1 MKSVHIVCNEIVQ
14 CVVQT
19 VHMCF
24 VVLWCKIHCTA
35 SLAQMFQRPIVIH
48 ANCPHKNHNI
58 VNSLHYTYLVQLL
71 QVVHSTQLSFSVSSI
86 YWARTEMMPIHPKL
100 HIRYLIDGWIDVSLD
115 LFLQIQ
121 PTFRSHH
128 FFLLVMFYRVF
139 LSILVLVLNCYW
151 PCGVHI
157 VPIRLCWSLAAWWKI
172 SHTIYPCKIEM
183 LALVLLDHCF
193 RPESPTEIPECSVL
207 KDTFV
212 FLLVTYHCHVSVGVG
227 SPFQASNT

>member
-128 FFLLVMFYRVF
+128 FFCLWCSIGSCYRFWSWFWTATGPAVST
-139 LSILVLVLNCYW
+139 LSQS
-151 PCGVHI
+151 G
-157 VPIRLCWSLAAWWKI
+157 
-172 SHTIYPCKIEM
+172 
-183 LALVLLDHCF
+183 
-193 RPESPTEIPECSVL
+193 
-207 KDTFV
+207 
-212 FLLVTYHCHVSVGVG
+212 SVGVWLPG
-227 SPFQASNT
+227 ERSVILYTHAKSKCLLSCCLIIVFVQNHQLRSQNVLSWKIPLFFFWWHTIATSV